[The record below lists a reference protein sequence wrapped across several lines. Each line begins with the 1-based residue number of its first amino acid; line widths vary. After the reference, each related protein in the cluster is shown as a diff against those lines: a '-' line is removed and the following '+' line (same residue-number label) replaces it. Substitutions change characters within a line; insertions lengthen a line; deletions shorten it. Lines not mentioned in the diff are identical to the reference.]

1 MLGLHG
7 LGGPQCW
14 HSCSV
19 SRLCLSSFIGS
30 TADANPVNQVIQIL
44 TNLEAKIKAD
54 TQSSDLTHHREGDER
69 WSFGDAVENGRQ
81 RHRCTRCDGAQT
93 VTSSLLASN
102 ASVTRRCCSSQVS
115 SQRNPRH
122 FFPEQH
128 GMRRFRRK
136 KLCANVALSSG
147 TTSSRR
153 CMSAWRRN

>member
-19 SRLCLSSFIGS
+19 SRLCLCSFIGS

-54 TQSSDLTHHREGDER
+54 TESSDLTHHREGDER

-93 VTSSLLASN
+93 VTSSLLGSN
-102 ASVTRRCCSSQVS
+102 ASVTPAKFPASGIHVTSFQSNMECDVSAARICAPMLHCQAARRV
-115 SQRNPRH
+115 P
-122 FFPEQH
+122 
-128 GMRRFRRK
+128 GG
-136 KLCANVALSSG
+136 V
-147 TTSSRR
+147 
-153 CMSAWRRN
+153 